1 MVVQQ
6 IAVLSLLIIQVIS
19 APTGCIESCDTY
31 FKQYETSGHFNDHGL
46 QTASQ
51 LQGPEFSKPGT
62 WTEHNDYNV
71 DNGHGKVHEERGQYV
86 AGPKTVRYYKKN
98 YSSSYSTKYGG
109 GLSDVEQQNSNYR
122 QGIPV
127 FNIMQS
133 NSGRIYDQ
141 VAHSELSAQQE
152 RYNTMH
158 SQQRLQS
165 TIRSGV
171 QSERLEDFGEH
182 IGDSQVL
189 QHGLSNSNT
198 QHSQVPYYP
207 DTQPGNWS
215 KVDSYKTDGGH
226 GRVYTVEGQY
236 VTGPKRVRYY
246 TKNYTSSYSSHG
258 GIPDTVGVGVEDIQ
272 KEIDKLHR
280 EIGVQTVGSSDT
292 ANINRYDQ
300 SILQNVNSNRY
311 GNRNNYE
318 SSSSLIHNE
327 QQLRQPASERVI
339 IRNPSQSSYETNSH
353 STYEKHEGHAAVIQ
367 PVRQLIIPTPGYTP
381 VLNTGSSTH
390 SRNVFNTATSQ
401 QQTDNMQEAEYLNTH
416 QSGLDQSR
424 MFSDHL
430 GQSGY
435 NQNSAIQSGTGQSA
449 HHKEHWSHTSHTKET
464 SVPQYSTG
472 ISHSSG
478 HNMQHSSNQYDSLH
492 GTHQTLQ
499 QDNYFNKETKFNSGH
514 QTHLGK
520 LVSGVLDLGTA
531 GDTVDCAYGS
541 QYDHHS
547 SQYQMKYKRG
557 IKDDQ
562 EEDDTFQQHTQQSY
576 QPWKPGSTNEH
587 LEDLTQQTNQEE
599 DLTQQTSG
607 KLEFGQTTQQ
617 SYQPWRQHSANQQ
630 YEDYTQQVSAHDDLT
645 QQTSGKL
652 EFGQDSQQTYQPWK
666 LDSASQHSVD
676 LTQQTSKYDDF
687 TQQTS
692 GKLEVD
698 QESQQSY
705 QPQWPGRNKNSE
717 DYTQQV
723 GAHDDFTQQT
733 SGKLELEQQSHQ
745 IWKPDSANKQEDH
758 DDLTQ
763 QTSGKL
769 EFGQQSHQPWKPS
782 SANQEVDDL
791 SQQTTGK
798 LEFGQHS
805 SRPSKLTNADQ
816 VDDLTQQTSDHD
828 DLTQQTSEK
837 LEFGQ
842 HSSRPWR
849 LTNADQVDDLTQQ
862 TSDHDDLT
870 QQTSGKLEFGQQ
882 SHQPWKLSS
891 ANQEVDDLTQ
901 QTTGKLEFGQ
911 HSSRPSKLTNAD
923 QVDDLTQQTSDHD
936 DLTQQTSDHDDLTQ
950 QTSDHDD
957 LTQQTSGKLEFG
969 QHSYQPWKP
978 SSANQEVDDLSQ
990 QTTGKLEFGQHSSR
1004 PSKLTN
1010 ADQVDDLTQQT
1021 SDHDDLTQQTSD
1033 HDDLTQ
1039 QTSDHDDLTQQTSG
1053 KLEFGQH
1060 SYQPWKPSSANQEVD
1075 DLSQQTTGKLEFGQ
1089 HSSRPSKL
1097 TNADQVDDLTQQTS
1111 DHDDL
1116 TQQTSEKL
1124 EFGQHSYQPWKP
1136 SSANQEVGDLTQQT
1150 HDHDDLT
1157 QQTSGKLEFGQHSSQ
1172 LWKLTNVDQVDD
1184 LTQQTGSHD
1193 DFTQQ
1198 TSGKLQFGQHSYQP
1212 WKPSSANQE
1221 VDDLTQQTRGHDDL
1235 TQQTSGKLEFGQESQ
1250 HSYHVWQPDNAGQ
1263 YSEDLTQQ
1271 TGMSDD
1277 FTQQSGKLEFGQQ
1290 SQVDVHQIDQG
1301 STSHIPKPAGKP
1313 KPRSRYS
1320 RVGSVESDGSN
1331 VRNLEMRGDQAVQ
1344 NSNKNNSGNL
1354 NQQSAINAYNIEG
1367 ENGDQVNW
1375 LHKSNDATVGLQW
1388 HYTYHPSDQR
1398 QFVQQTDRKDKENL
1412 QQQMSQIKFSDLQQT
1427 REQEESQDVR
1437 LMDNVYQQSS
1447 NQYNEASHPYVQSQ
1461 TYASGQTTKFD
1472 EDSQQT
1478 SDIMN
1483 EQKHIRSSIGE
1494 HQLEPRILEAYGGGP
1509 YDGSH
1514 NGDIYH
1520 GVTLSPS
1527 ATLPPIIGADPW
1539 DIREKPS
1546 ETTPPPMPVE
1556 PLITDYPTEESTPPP
1571 SFWSKLGYKITNTF
1585 GKAKEKARNIFG

>member
-367 PVRQLIIPTPGYTP
+367 PVRQLIILHQDILLYLTLEV
-381 VLNTGSSTH
+381 VLIPEMYLI
-390 SRNVFNTATSQ
+390 Q
-401 QQTDNMQEAEYLNTH
+401 QPHNNKLIICKAEYLNTH

-791 SQQTTGK
+791 TQQTTG
-798 LEFGQHS
+798 
-805 SRPSKLTNADQ
+805 
-816 VDDLTQQTSDHD
+816 
-828 DLTQQTSEK
+828 K

-870 QQTSGKLEFGQQ
+870 QQTSGKLEFGQH
-882 SHQPWKLSS
+882 SYQPWKPSS
-891 ANQEVDDLTQ
+891 ANQEVDDLAQ

-911 HSSRPSKLTNAD
+911 HSSRPWRLTNAD

-1004 PSKLTN
+1004 P
-1010 ADQVDDLTQQT
+1010 
-1021 SDHDDLTQQTSD
+1021 
-1033 HDDLTQ
+1033 
-1039 QTSDHDDLTQQTSG
+1039 
-1053 KLEFGQH
+1053 
-1060 SYQPWKPSSANQEVD
+1060 W
-1075 DLSQQTTGKLEFGQ
+1075 
-1089 HSSRPSKL
+1089 RL

-1320 RVGSVESDGSN
+1320 RVGSVGNVQIQNQNVYNTNSQEPIDHKKQDTDVPNIYEIPAYVDAESDGSN

-1367 ENGDQVNW
+1367 ENVDQVNW